1 MLVWMGGMRVMRV
14 KDPKGSLSPEA
25 NGRNESPKDH
35 MTVRVQQANTSIY
48 KECGLNEA
56 YEALRPLHGR
66 LQ

>member
-1 MLVWMGGMRVMRV
+1 MRV